1 MNKVILKYK
10 DGNST
15 EIKTKL
21 NDEDKI
27 IKFLKVTGDWSDDIV
42 SLEIIEN
49 VKSVSCN
56 YQNMDDETF

>member
-49 VKSVSCN
+49 IKSVSCN

>member
-1 MNKVILKYK
+1 MNKVVLKYK

-21 NDEDKI
+21 NNKDKI
-27 IKFLKVTGDWSDDIV
+27 IKFLKITCDWSDDIV

-56 YQNMDDETF
+56 YQNMDDETY

>member
-10 DGNST
+10 DGNIT

-21 NDEDKI
+21 NNKDKI
-27 IKFLKVTGDWSDDIV
+27 IKFLKITGDWSNDIV

-49 VKSVSCN
+49 IKSVSCN
-56 YQNMDDETF
+56 YQNMEGETF